1 MNIICDTVLKWQ
13 KQYIMEVTLWQVVIG
28 FGSMPGLLL
37 ASHSR
42 NSLNI

>member
-28 FGSMPGLLL
+28 FGSMAGLLL
-37 ASHSR
+37 ASHSTI
-42 NSLNI
+42 SLNI